1 MPAKQQN
8 SFTETWTVSI
18 VFHNHLEI
26 DIPEEQVQITLIELQ
41 VHIHFGD

>member
-18 VFHNHLEI
+18 VLHNRHEI
-26 DIPEEQVQITLIELQ
+26 DILDEQVQITLIELQ